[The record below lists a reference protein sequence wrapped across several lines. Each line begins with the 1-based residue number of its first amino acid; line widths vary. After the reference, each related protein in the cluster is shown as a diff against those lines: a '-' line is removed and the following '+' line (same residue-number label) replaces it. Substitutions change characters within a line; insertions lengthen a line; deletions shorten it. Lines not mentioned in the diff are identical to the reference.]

1 MKLLFNLAVI
11 NRLYLIHEQFGNLF
25 IPPAVLAE
33 LRVDKRLPGSEIS
46 SNTIKSGWIQSD

>member
-1 MKLLFNLAVI
+1 LAVI
-11 NRLYLIHEQFGNLF
+11 NRLYLIHEQFGNIF

-33 LRVDKRLPGSEIS
+33 LRVDKRLPGPEIS